1 MPITDLANKIAI
13 GKQTTYYTDLL
24 TNHKEIIQAVKE
36 TNQGKVAEQLSMTPI
51 KFSAI
56 YNLLVA
62 YAEEK
67 ENGNA

>member
-1 MPITDLANKIAI
+1 MPITDLANKIAK

-24 TNHKEIIQAVKE
+24 INHKQIIQAVKE

-56 YNLLVA
+56 YNILLA
-62 YAEEK
+62 YAEEQ
-67 ENGNA
+67 E

>member
-1 MPITDLANKIAI
+1 MPITALANKIAK

-24 TNHKEIIQAVKE
+24 TNHKEIIQAVAE

-56 YNLLVA
+56 YNLLLA
-62 YAEEK
+62 YADEK
-67 ENGNA
+67 ANG

>member
-1 MPITDLANKIAI
+1 MTITELAKKIAI
-13 GKQTTYYTDLL
+13 GKQTAYYTDLL
-24 TNHKEIIQAVKE
+24 TNHKEIIQAVTE

-56 YNLLVA
+56 YNLLLA

-67 ENGNA
+67 AK